1 MNILFLIIGVVIGI
15 VIGFL
20 ASKIFLK
27 KQNNDYSID
36 KNEIETKLNNL
47 KTEIEVFKTKNQS
60 LSNEIT
66 NFKNKIEE
74 YENIRINLSSEKTKL
89 ETLLTEKENQ
99 LIEQKKFIEELN
111 ETQKLQFKE
120 LANQILEEKTKKFT
134 QTNKEN
140 IDLILNPL
148 KERIQEF
155 EKKVE
160 EVYDKEA
167 KERFSLK
174 EEVKRLS
181 ELNQEINQSA
191 VNLTNALKGESKTQ
205 GNWGEMIL
213 ENILE
218 RSGLVKNRE
227 YFTQS
232 SFTNDTGKRLQPDVI
247 VKYPGDKS
255 IIIDSKVSLT
265 AYERYVST
273 NDDNTREQALKQH
286 IISIKNHVKELSEK
300 NYQNIYD
307 IKTLDFVMM
316 FIPIEPS
323 YLVAI
328 KADDNLWNY
337 AYEKRVLLIS
347 PTNLIAALKMVS
359 SLWQQEYQSRNAI
372 EIARQSG
379 DLYDKFEGFTNDL
392 IDLGKKLNQ
401 AQDAYASSMNKLTT
415 GKGNLVSRVER
426 IKKLG
431 AKAKKSISEKLLDR
445 ALTDEEDTEK

>member
-1 MNILFLIIGVVIGI
+1 MNILFLIIGVIIGI
-15 VIGFL
+15 IIGFL
-20 ASKIFLK
+20 IAKIF
-27 KQNNDYSID
+27 KQN
-36 KNEIETKLNNL
+36 KNEEPVNTYENDINNL
-47 KTEIEVFKTKNQS
+47 KTEIEVFKTKNKT
-60 LSNEIT
+60 LSDEIN
-66 NFKNKIEE
+66 NFKTKIEE
-74 YENIRINLSSEKTKL
+74 YENLRINLSNEKTKL
-89 ETLLTEKENQ
+89 ETLLNEKENQ
-99 LIEQKKFIEELN
+99 LTEQKKFIEDLN
-111 ETQKLQFKE
+111 EKQKLQFKE
-120 LANQILEEKTKKFT
+120 LANKILEEKTKKFT
-134 QTNKEN
+134 ETNKEN
-140 IDLILNPL
+140 IDQILSPL
-148 KERIQEF
+148 KERIHEF

-160 EVYDKEA
+160 EVYDKES
-167 KERFSLK
+167 KERFNLK

-181 ELNQEINQSA
+181 ELNKEINQSA
-191 VNLTNALKGESKTQ
+191 VNLTNALKGEAKTQ

-218 RSGLVKNRE
+218 RSGLIKNRE

-232 SFTNDTGKRLQPDVI
+232 SFTNDNGKRLQPDVI

-265 AYERYVST
+265 AYERYVSA
-273 NDDNTREQALKQH
+273 NDENEREQALKQH

-300 NYQNIYD
+300 SYQNIYD

-323 YLVAI
+323 YLAAI

-359 SLWQQEYQSRNAI
+359 SLWQQEYQGRNAI

-379 DLYDKFEGFTNDL
+379 DLYDKFVGLTDDL
-392 IDLGKKLNQ
+392 IDLGKKFNQ
-401 AQDAYASSMNKLTT
+401 TQNVYQNTMKKLSE
-415 GKGNLVSRVER
+415 GKGNLVSRVEK

-431 AKAKKSISEKLLDR
+431 AKTQKSISDKLLDR
-445 ALTDEEDTEK
+445 SLTDENTDDTTK

>member
-1 MNILFLIIGVVIGI
+1 MDILFLIIGLIIGI
-15 VIGFL
+15 IIGYL
-20 ASKIFLK
+20 IFKLLNNNK
-27 KQNNDYSID
+27 KEILDNTNNNDKIIND
-36 KNEIETKLNNL
+36 L
-47 KTEIEVFKTKNQS
+47 KTEIEILRTKNKS
-60 LSNEIT
+60 INDNINNLNL
-66 NFKNKIEE
+66 KLKE
-74 YENIRINLSSEKTKL
+74 YENIRINLSNEKTKL
-89 ETLLTEKENQ
+89 ETILSEKENQ
-99 LIEQKKFIEELN
+99 LNEQKKFIEDLN
-111 ETQKLQFKE
+111 EKQKLQFKE
-120 LANQILEEKTKKFT
+120 LANKILEEKTKKFT
-134 QTNKEN
+134 ETNKEN
-140 IDLILNPL
+140 IDLILSPL
-148 KERIQEF
+148 KERIKEF

-160 EVYDKEA
+160 ETYNKES

-181 ELNQEINQSA
+181 ELNKEINQSA
-191 VNLTNALKGESKTQ
+191 VNLTNALKGEAKTQ

-227 YFTQS
+227 YFTQA
-232 SFTNDTGKRLQPDVI
+232 SFSDETGKRLQPDVI

-265 AYERYVST
+265 AYERYVSA

-323 YLVAI
+323 YLSAI
-328 KADDNLWNY
+328 KADENLWNF

-379 DLYDKFEGFTNDL
+379 DLYDKFVGLTNDL
-392 IDLGKKLNQ
+392 IDLGKKFNQ
-401 AQDAYASSMNKLTT
+401 TQKVYQDTMKKLSE
-415 GKGNLVSRVER
+415 GKGNLVSRVEK

-431 AKAKKSISEKLLDR
+431 AKTQKSISNKLLDR
-445 ALTDEEDTEK
+445 AIDDDE